1 MNTHASRIGAKL
13 ARAGLGLCVASAGLM
28 SAMLT
33 PFDNPTAKAASIIQP
48 AERVLS
54 LGVNRGTLIKLDRP
68 ANNIFIAN
76 PEIADV
82 QIKSPTLIYVFGT
95 AQGETTLYA
104 VGADDNVVFSAN
116 IAVAQNMSQIDSMLR
131 MIAPDHDVRAAF
143 MSGMV
148 VLSGHVDKPEQA
160 EELVRMTQTLVGA
173 EQEVVNRLQIATPT
187 QVNLRVKF
195 VEVSRDTLKTL
206 GVAWEGFWSGA
217 DASVGLFT
225 SRNVFDLVPNPAASL
240 PGVIPGTVPP
250 LIRQFDVLGGGADTI
265 VGSITSGNFDISAA
279 LDALESEGF
288 VSILAEPNLTA
299 ISGETATFLAG
310 GEFPIPIPDEDR
322 LVVEF
327 KEFGVGLAF
336 TPTVMGKDR
345 ISLRVRPEVS
355 QLSPDGAI
363 AVNGISVPAL
373 TTRRAET
380 TVELGS
386 GQSFAIAGLLQN
398 NVTQNVRKLP
408 GLGNLPIIGALFK
421 SDRFRNQETELVII
435 VTPYL
440 VKPTD
445 LRKLATPLDGKVNPT
460 DMDRYLRGETFR
472 PQPASAQKPLAD
484 TPDAS
489 VAGPVG
495 FTLAN

>member
-1 MNTHASRIGAKL
+1 MTIRTHIALRRL
-13 ARAGLGLCVASAGLM
+13 AAAAALGSCILGMESFLPMFGDAW
-28 SAMLT
+28 
-33 PFDNPTAKAASIIQP
+33 AASIVHP
-48 AERVLS
+48 ADRILN

-82 QIKSPTLIYVFGT
+82 QVKSPTLLYVFGT

-104 VGADDNVVFSAN
+104 VGADDNVVFSAT
-116 IAVAQNMSQIDSMLR
+116 IAVAQNMSQIENMLR
-131 MIAPDHDVRAAF
+131 MVAPDTDVQAAF

-148 VLSGHVDKPEQA
+148 VLSGYVEKPEQA
-160 EELVRMTQTLVGA
+160 DEITRLAQTLVGKG
-173 EQEVVNRLQIATPT
+173 QEVVNRLQIATPT

-206 GVAWEGFWSGA
+206 GVAWEGFWSGS

-225 SRNVFDLVPNPAASL
+225 ARNVFDLVPNPAASV

-250 LIRQFDVLGGGADTI
+250 LIRQFDTFTGGADTI
-265 VGSITSGNFDISAA
+265 VGSITSGNFDVSAA
-279 LDALESEGF
+279 IDALESEGF

-310 GEFPIPIPDEDR
+310 GEFPIPIPDVR
-322 LVVEF
+322 TNAVVVEF

-355 QLSPDGAI
+355 QLSADGAVS
-363 AVNGISVPAL
+363 VNGISVPAL

-440 VKPTD
+440 VKPTQ
-445 LRKLATPLDGKVNPT
+445 LRRLATPLDGKVNPT

-472 PQPASAQKPLAD
+472 PQPAAAPRPLVD
-484 TPDAS
+484 NPDGQ

-495 FTLAN
+495 FTLSN

>member
-1 MNTHASRIGAKL
+1 MIFRARHYSRHLIGA
-13 ARAGLGLCVASAGLM
+13 ACGLGALGALSAT
-28 SAMLT
+28 ALT
-33 PFDNPTAKAASIIQP
+33 PVGAHAASIIQP
-48 AERVLS
+48 AERTLN
-54 LGVNRGTLIKLDRP
+54 LGINRGTLIKLDRP

-82 QIKSPTLIYVFGT
+82 QVKSPTLLYVFGT

-104 VGADDNVVFSAN
+104 VGADDNVVFSAT
-116 IAVAQNMSQIDSMLR
+116 IAVAQNMSQVDDMLR
-131 MIAPDHDVRAAF
+131 MVAPGTDVTASF

-148 VLSGHVDKPEQA
+148 VLNGHVEKPEQA
-160 EELVRMTQTLVGA
+160 DELVRLAKTIVGA
-173 EQEVVNRLQIATPT
+173 GQEVVNRLQIATPT

-206 GVAWEGFWSGA
+206 GVAWEGFWSGS
-217 DASVGLFT
+217 DAALGLFT
-225 SRNVFDLVPNPAASL
+225 GHNVFDLVPNPAASL

-250 LIRQFDVLGGGADTI
+250 LIQQFETLTGGTDTI
-265 VGSITSGNFDISAA
+265 IGSITSGNFDISAA
-279 LDALESEGF
+279 IDALESEGF

-310 GEFPIPIPDEDR
+310 GEFPVPIPDEDR

-355 QLSPDGAI
+355 QLSAEGAVS
-363 AVNGISVPAL
+363 VNGISVPAL

-408 GLGNLPIIGALFK
+408 GLGNIPIIGALFK

-445 LRKLATPLDGKVNPT
+445 LNRLATPLDGKVNPT

-472 PQPASAQKPLAD
+472 AQPASPPRPLAD
-484 TPDAS
+484 ETAGQI
-489 VAGPVG
+489 AGPVG
-495 FTLAN
+495 FALSN